1 MVVLNTVAVIEAG
14 IGAMSLGFV
23 EAGFQIKEIGVSQ
36 EMG

>member
-1 MVVLNTVAVIEAG
+1 MILNNTVAIIEAG